1 MTKSAISPQQLVDA
15 FMSYGPEQRDEFVR
29 LFAQVCPH
37 ETPRAII
44 RHFPVAKREEMDGEL
59 YRKTFLRVLP
69 ACYQHAREIL
79 SMNPE
84 ISDDEF
90 QKDMHAKLEKFV
102 MDTKSLAAQK
112 EKENLETQRNRKSD
126 PNTIKRNVDICKLKD
141 EKPNLSLGQLGK
153 QFNLS
158 PSSIRD
164 ILEERSRWF
173 SLADRLTLKN

>member
-1 MTKSAISPQQLVDA
+1 MTTTAISPQQLVDA

-79 SMNPE
+79 STNPE
-84 ISDDEF
+84 ISDEEF

-126 PNTIKRNVDICKLKD
+126 PKIIKRNAAICKRKN
-141 EKPNLSLGQLGK
+141 EKPELTNGQLANIFK
-153 QFNLS
+153 PLS
-158 PSSIRD
+158 ASSVRD
-164 ILEERSRWF
+164 ILEDKNKWL
-173 SLADRLTLKN
+173 SLADMLP